1 MKRQPFYILL
11 LKGIGYIVLGNALC
25 FFMTMA
31 LTMFTSKSD
40 NPGFVILMDIIAILC
55 SLAIFHM
62 LMFTVAWKDGARE
75 RSLVKNHRVDAPL
88 PHRWLILGIIMF
100 LIAALPTIV
109 LLLNKLFFPQADTF
123 YIYRF
128 VSGSAYPFI
137 QTFVPMPELE
147 TKAWVH
153 RLPADRR
160 YVAAV
165 PGAYAHLLR
174 DHSRDDAAGV
184 VCGLQ
189 RQIQQGRYHVQMTLT
204 GGNFSGK
211 SPPVVILLL
220 TNSAFYIIIE

>member
-62 LMFTVAWKDGARE
+62 LMFTAAWKDGARE

-137 QTFVPMPELE
+137 QTFVPMPELA
-147 TKAWVH
+147 TKAWV
-153 RLPADRR
+153 PTD
-160 YVAAV
+160 Y
-165 PGAYAHLLR
+165 
-174 DHSRDDAAGV
+174 
-184 VCGLQ
+184 
-189 RQIQQGRYHVQMTLT
+189 RQIDDMSPLFPALMLIYYAVIPVMTHL
-204 GGNFSGK
+204 GWYVGFNDKFNK
-211 SPPVVILLL
+211 DDIM
-220 TNSAFYIIIE
+220 YK